1 MTSLPLKTLLHS
13 RDLLSAWTMRIIRA
27 RYQQSILGGLWAVL
41 QPIAM
46 VTIFTT
52 VFSYFIRVD
61 TGGTPYAV
69 FAYTAIVPWMLF
81 STAMTDMVDAITGN
95 MNLVSKIYFPREVL
109 VIAALL
115 ARLLDFLIAYA
126 VLIVL
131 MLLYGMKVFPVAWA
145 FLPLI
150 LLVEFA
156 ISLGVGLIGAA
167 LNVFYRDVR
176 HMIGLILQIW
186 FYATPIVYPVSLVPD
201 WLRPYYYLNPMVGI
215 IQSYRSVM
223 IDGTVPPPAFAVS
236 AAVSLLVLAAGYWLF
251 KRLEAQFA
259 DII

>member
-1 MTSLPLKTLLHS
+1 MNGISMKDLVHS

-27 RYQQSILGGLWAVL
+27 RYQQSVLGSLWAIL

-52 VFSYFIRVD
+52 VFSYVIRVN
-61 TGGTPYAV
+61 TGSTPYAV

-81 STAMTDMVDAITGN
+81 STGIADMVDSITGN

-109 VIAALL
+109 VISALL
-115 ARLLDFLIAYA
+115 ARLLDFGIAYA
-126 VLIVL
+126 VLIIL
-131 MLLYGMKVFPVAWA
+131 MVIYKMPVFPVTWV

-150 LLVEFA
+150 VLVELA

-167 LNVFYRDVR
+167 INVFYRDVR
-176 HMIGLILQIW
+176 HMINLVIQLW
-186 FYATPIVYPVSLVPD
+186 FYATPIIYPITLVPEN
-201 WLRPYYYLNPMVGI
+201 LRPFYALNPMVGI
-215 IQSYRSVM
+215 IQSYRNVM
-223 IDGTVPPPAFAVS
+223 INGVPPSSEFYISAV
-236 AAVSLLVLAAGYWLF
+236 VSLLVLALGYWLF
-251 KRLEAQFA
+251 KRLEYQFA